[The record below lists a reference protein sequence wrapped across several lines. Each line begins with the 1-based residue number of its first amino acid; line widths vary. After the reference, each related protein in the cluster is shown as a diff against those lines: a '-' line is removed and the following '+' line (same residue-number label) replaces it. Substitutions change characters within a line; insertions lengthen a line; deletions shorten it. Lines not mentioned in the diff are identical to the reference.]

1 MKRLL
6 YTIESAHGFLKDI
19 ETYTND
25 VLEAVT
31 FTTFEFACERLA
43 VVNNL
48 LSTECWIS
56 AVYIP
61 FPRPRAVPLLSET
74 LQ

>member
-1 MKRLL
+1 MKRLS
-6 YTIESAHGFLKDI
+6 YAIESTQGFLKDI
-19 ETYTND
+19 EDYTND

-31 FTTFEFACERLA
+31 FTNFEFACERLA

-61 FPRPRAVPLLSET
+61 FPRPVPVPPLSKT
-74 LQ
+74 HQ